1 MIPKGRLVFINSE
14 DQLLDKNVEASPE
27 IKCTKL
33 LSFLNDFK
41 QDPVKVLIGRQHFS
55 KNQKR
60 FYSRA
65 LSAAGY
71 SNFKFIL
78 LSKENII
85 QKKTNTELSDAK
97 VIFFVGDHTQ
107 SYEILKNSPIL
118 KIWQRR
124 YMTENGFTIGGMS
137 DGASCISQSMI
148 IKNDY
153 NYLNSNKEIKLCS
166 GLGFLHN
173 CIIDA
178 KYIQETEYD
187 QLAETVVKHQN
198 LMAIG
203 LGNDTA
209 FIVENG
215 QGICK
220 GDGTIIVVRTS
231 DVLYRSDKVN
241 SNYEFY
247 LKNLKGRVLINGC
260 TVNLA
265 DNAEIVC
272 EEDY

>member
-209 FIVENG
+209 FIAV
-215 QGICK
+215 
-220 GDGTIIVVRTS
+220 TATASRTKI
-231 DVLYRSDKVN
+231 YR
-241 SNYEFY
+241 
-247 LKNLKGRVLINGC
+247 
-260 TVNLA
+260 
-265 DNAEIVC
+265 
-272 EEDY
+272 